1 MTKEIFVT
9 QQKAAEILEEYM
21 ANHGRAAGCNL
32 QYMLNDQRRGRR
44 TYRPIPYVKAS
55 GRIMYRVP
63 DLKEWADFEL
73 AKDVK
78 THSGIYVIEGDTE
91 LDRIIKLS
99 IEVTKH

>member
-9 QQKAAEILEEYM
+9 QQKAAEILEDYM
-21 ANHGRAAGCNL
+21 KSHGRSPGRNL
-32 QYMLNDQRRGRR
+32 MYMLTDQRRGRC
-44 TYRPIPYVKAS
+44 TYRPIPFLKIS
-55 GRIMYRVP
+55 GRVIYRIP
-63 DLKEWADFEL
+63 DLKDWADYEL

-91 LDRIIKLS
+91 LNRIIKLS